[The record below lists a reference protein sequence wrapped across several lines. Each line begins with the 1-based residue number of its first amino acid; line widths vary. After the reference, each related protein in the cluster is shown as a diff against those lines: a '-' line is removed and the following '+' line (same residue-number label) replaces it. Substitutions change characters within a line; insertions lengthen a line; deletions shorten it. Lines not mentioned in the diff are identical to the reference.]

1 MTRAV
6 FLDALG
12 TLVELEPPWLS
23 LRDRVPAE
31 VSDQRLEEALR
42 AEMAYYRDHAH
53 EGRDEDSLADL
64 RERCAAIVSEK
75 LGVEVTAD
83 ELVEAI
89 RFDAY
94 PDALPAL
101 RELRDRGLSLVAVSN
116 WDCSLPAV
124 LERCGLGELL
134 DGAVSSAAA
143 GARKPDPA
151 IFEPAL
157 ELAGCAPRGGPPR
170 GRHSRGGRRGSAGG
184 RHPSSAHRPERERG
198 RHLLLEADRAS
209 ISRMSEPNYAGFWRR
224 CLASLLDNL
233 VWVLFYCLVLR
244 LDRRGC
250 LPGRRHGRDR
260 LRCWSSSRSGSTTSP
275 SASGAGGR
283 RSARTPPESRCARW
297 TAPNGSP
304 TAQASIR
311 NLLRIV
317 DFFLIGEV
325 MIAAGKRK
333 QRLGDWRRRRWS
345 SAEPR
350 APPPL
355 NRLLR
360 HQTGRAHA
368 RPRINA

>member
-1 MTRAV
+1 MIPARLRWMTRAV

-12 TLVELEPPWLS
+12 TLVALEPPWLS

-31 VSDQRLEEALR
+31 VSDQRLEVALR

-157 ELAGCAPRGGPPR
+157 ELAGCAP
-170 GRHSRGGRRGSAGG
+170 
-184 RHPSSAHRPERERG
+184 E
-198 RHLLLEADRAS
+198 EALHVGDTV
-209 ISRMSEPNYAGFWRR
+209 EE
-224 CLASLLDNL
+224 D
-233 VWVLFYCLVLR
+233 VE
-244 LDRRGC
+244 
-250 LPGRRHGRDR
+250 
-260 LRCWSSSRSGSTTSP
+260 
-275 SASGAGGR
+275 GAR
-283 RSARTPPESRCARW
+283 
-297 TAPNGSP
+297 
-304 TAQASIR
+304 
-311 NLLRIV
+311 
-317 DFFLIGEV
+317 
-325 MIAAGKRK
+325 AAGIRPLLID
-333 QRLGDWRRRRWS
+333 RNGNEGDIS
-345 SAEPR
+345 S
-350 APPPL
+350 
-355 NRLLR
+355 LR
-360 HQTGRAHA
+360 QIREHLSDV
-368 RPRINA
+368 